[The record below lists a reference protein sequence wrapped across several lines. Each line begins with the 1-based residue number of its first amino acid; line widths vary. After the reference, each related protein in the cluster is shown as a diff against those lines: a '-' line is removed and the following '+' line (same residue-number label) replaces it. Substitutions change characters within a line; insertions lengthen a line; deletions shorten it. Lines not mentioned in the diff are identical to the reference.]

1 MANALHHFA
10 YAAILH
16 SGMASMCRVEPQYC
30 KIFEEH
36 SLISENC
43 TFRAQKLC
51 IFSCLVTRV
60 SADSRGRF
68 LTASPGG
75 ALGNPLHGF
84 GYA

>member
-36 SLISENC
+36 SLISENEMTNLNC
-43 TFRAQKLC
+43 TFNYLC
-51 IFSCLVTRV
+51 SVLFVPRNYV
-60 SADSRGRF
+60 FFHAW
-68 LTASPGG
+68 
-75 ALGNPLHGF
+75 
-84 GYA
+84 